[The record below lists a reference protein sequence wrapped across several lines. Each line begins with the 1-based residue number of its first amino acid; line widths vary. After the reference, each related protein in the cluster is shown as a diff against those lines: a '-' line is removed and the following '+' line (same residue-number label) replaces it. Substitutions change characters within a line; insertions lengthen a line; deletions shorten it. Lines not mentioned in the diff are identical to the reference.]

1 MTRCGVIV
9 KARVSLRLLRAGR
22 TGAPVAC
29 FLLEPRQMF
38 LKEAL
43 LRCSTLENEVASMYA
58 ELAACSAAPGE
69 AAAAWSASAN
79 RERSHARLLH
89 ALAELSVALGDD
101 GPFLVQVPVQLSTL
115 RRVVE
120 SVRVRVCVADGVDA
134 PTAQLCGDM
143 LDSALR
149 TELHAGLLEV
159 AEPEIKRVLRLIDEE
174 TRTAR
179 GHPSRSRQREDR
191 RIRGA
196 CSSPVT

>member
-1 MTRCGVIV
+1 M
-9 KARVSLRLLRAGR
+9 
-22 TGAPVAC
+22 
-29 FLLEPRQMF
+29 
-38 LKEAL
+38 
-43 LRCSTLENEVASMYA
+43 ASMYA
-58 ELAACSAAPGE
+58 ELAACPAAPGE

-89 ALAELSVALGDD
+89 ALAELSDALGDD

-120 SVRVRVCVADGVDA
+120 SVRVRVADGADGVDA
-134 PTAQLCGDM
+134 ATAQRCADM
-143 LDSALR
+143 LDAAPR
-149 TELHAGLLEV
+149 AELHAGLLEV

-179 GHPSRSRQREDR
+179 RGGPKLRQREDR